1 MKKKTE
7 AKRQTILNVAKET
20 FQELGFEKTSMSE
33 ICSRVGGSKATLYN
47 YFTSKEELFFEV
59 MSNPEFD
66 IVHNTILPSSGDI
79 VESLLQFGKR
89 LLTFLY
95 SPEIRAHR
103 HLAITESGRTDL
115 GRIVYERGILRSQNI
130 VSEFLQEAMNQG
142 KIRQTDPIIATR
154 HLLALLESELIDRF
168 LFQIPMEIN
177 EQKIE
182 EVAHRAIDIFIKGYG
197 IKM

>member
-1 MKKKTE
+1 
-7 AKRQTILNVAKET
+7 
-20 FQELGFEKTSMSE
+20 LGFEKTSMSE

-47 YFTSKEELFFEV
+47 YFASKEELFFEV

-66 IVHNTILPSSGDI
+66 IVHSTILPSSGDI
-79 VESLLQFGKR
+79 AESLHQFGKR

-115 GRIVYERGILRSQNI
+115 GRIVYERGILRSQNLI
-130 VSEFLQEAMNQG
+130 SEFLQEAMDQG
-142 KIRQTDPIIATR
+142 KLRPTDPIVATR
-154 HLLALLESELIDRF
+154 HLLALLESELMDRF
-168 LFQIPMEIN
+168 LFQIPMEID

-182 EVAHRAIDIFIKGYG
+182 EVTHRAIEIFIKGYG
-197 IKM
+197 V